1 MSIFKTM
8 VINLFT
14 MNKKIK
20 CAIIL
25 LVATT
30 FSPNV
35 ADAQHY
41 YANDETG
48 ELEFINDTQ
57 YVISFYSLANLI
69 FYDTGY
75 YTKENDTVFLTSNKQ
90 FRYSIS
96 SEFDTSELKDYEHF
110 SFLLKCFVN
119 WPEGKIRKFERIE
132 MKGFRNKE
140 KDIIYAGP
148 TVYIGEV
155 LVVFDNWI
163 YRRFKVSK
171 EFIRDYTPWQRTV
184 SNYWLII
191 ERDKEDRIYLDHF
204 PLLIRKGKLIPIDK
218 EMVYSCYLLNGF
230 VFPTMDTKPR
240 QLRKRCV
247 LYRGNSDSADLLFPE
262 EITIPQ

>member
-1 MSIFKTM
+1 MSLFKTM

-14 MNKKIK
+14 INRKIK

-25 LVATT
+25 LVATI
-30 FSPNV
+30 FSSNV

-41 YANDETG
+41 YANDERG

-75 YTKENDTVFLTSNKQ
+75 YTKDNDTFFLTSNKQ
-90 FRYSIS
+90 FCYSIS
-96 SEFDTSELKDYEHF
+96 SVFDTSELEEYEQS
-110 SFLLKCFVN
+110 SFLIKYFVN
-119 WPEGKIRKFERIE
+119 WPEGKTRKGETIVR
-132 MKGFRNKE
+132 KGFRNKE
-140 KDIIYAGP
+140 RDILFSS
-148 TVYIGEV
+148 TWFTIGEV
-155 LVVFDNWI
+155 FVVYDNWI

-171 EFIRDYTPWQRTV
+171 EFIRDYTPGQRTV

-191 ERDKEDRIYLDHF
+191 ERDKMDRIYLNRF
-204 PLLIRKGKLIPIDK
+204 PLLIRGEKLIPIDK
-218 EMVYSCYLLNGF
+218 DSIYSCYLLNGF
-230 VFPTMDTKPR
+230 IFPTMDTKSR

-247 LYRGNSDSADLLFPE
+247 LYRGNSDSADLLSPD
-262 EITIPQ
+262 EI

>member
-1 MSIFKTM
+1 METSLFI
-8 VINLFT
+8 IN
-14 MNKKIK
+14 N
-20 CAIIL
+20 
-25 LVATT
+25 
-30 FSPNV
+30 NV
-35 ADAQHY
+35 KRLTSALAVLICSSGISVAQHY
-41 YANDETG
+41 YATDKTG

-57 YVISFYSLANLI
+57 YVISFYGLTNLI
-69 FYDTGY
+69 FYDTGFY
-75 YTKENDTVFLTSNKQ
+75 AKNKDTLFLTSSRQ

-96 SEFDTSELKDYEHF
+96 ESFDTAELSEYKATT
-110 SFLLKCFVN
+110 FLIKRFAY
-119 WPEGKIRKFERIE
+119 WAGEGKIRLIERIE
-132 MKGFRNKE
+132 KKGYRNND
-140 KDIIYAGP
+140 KDIIYS
-148 TVYIGEV
+148 EV
-155 LVVFDNWI
+155 EFIPGDILVIYDNWI
-163 YRRFKVSK
+163 YRRFKVS
-171 EFIRDYTPWQRTV
+171 EECILNYNPRLTRTL
-184 SNYWLII
+184 SAGWIEI

>member
-41 YANDETG
+41 YANNETG

-75 YTKENDTVFLTSNKQ
+75 YTKDNDTFFLTSNKQ
-90 FRYSIS
+90 FSYSIS
-96 SEFDTSELKDYEHF
+96 SEFDTSELKGYGHF
-110 SFLLKCFVN
+110 PFLIKSFAKR
-119 WPEGKIRKFERIE
+119 PEGKTRSYERIE

-140 KDIIYAGP
+140 KDIIYSGP
-148 TVYIGEV
+148 TVYIGDM

-191 ERDKEDRIYLDHF
+191 ERDKMDRIYLNRF
-204 PLLIRKGKLIPIDK
+204 PLLIRGEKLIPIDK
-218 EMVYSCYLLNGF
+218 DSIYSCYLLNGF
-230 VFPTMDTKPR
+230 IFPTMDTKSR

-247 LYRGNSDSADLLFPE
+247 LYRGNSDSADLLFPDE
-262 EITIPQ
+262 L